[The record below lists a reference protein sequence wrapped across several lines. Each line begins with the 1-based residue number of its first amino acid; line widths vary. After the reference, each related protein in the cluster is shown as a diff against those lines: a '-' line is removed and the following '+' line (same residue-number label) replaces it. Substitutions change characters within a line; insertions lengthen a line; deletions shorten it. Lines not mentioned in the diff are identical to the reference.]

1 MCGTVQPT
9 PANRATALIR
19 PLEPWDRLKI
29 VQSPRQPA
37 ILSRSRKSDSGAVAD
52 RSSGRWMA
60 AWEGAVRFQT
70 PVAIG
75 IGAAILFVVFLAGLI
90 LLGGRHTGGGSAPGT
105 RSSLGLAGMV
115 HYTVRDAG
123 GAVRSSDTVHNTVND
138 AAKNEVFKRIA
149 LASAG
154 DPYDAI
160 VAISS
165 DSDSPSNGILAN
177 NVTTNLDGDL
187 DTAGNQNPAK
197 GTVNTLFDSQVGAG
211 TVQVTFTAESDDVTI
226 KQIALTRN
234 AAADTTGG
242 TTAISSDDIFSYVD
256 VPNVTLNTGDTVQ
269 YTWTVTVQ

>member
-1 MCGTVQPT
+1 M
-9 PANRATALIR
+9 
-19 PLEPWDRLKI
+19 
-29 VQSPRQPA
+29 
-37 ILSRSRKSDSGAVAD
+37 
-52 RSSGRWMA
+52 
-60 AWEGAVRFQT
+60 RFHA

-75 IGAAILFVVFLAGLI
+75 IGAAILFVAFLAGLI
-90 LLGGRHTGGGSAPGT
+90 LLGGRQSAGGDSGPGT
-105 RSSLGLAGMV
+105 RSSLGLVGMV
-115 HYTVRDAG
+115 HYTVRNAD
-123 GAVRSSDTVHNTVND
+123 GALRTSNTVHNTVND

-149 LASAG
+149 LTPAG

-177 NVTTNLDGDL
+177 NVTTNLDGDP
-187 DTAGNQNPAK
+187 DTAGSQNPAK

-211 TVQVTFTAESDDVTI
+211 TVQITFTAESDNVAI

-242 TTAISSDDIFSYVD
+242 TTGISSDDIFSYVN